1 MVVVMDPDPGMDVV
15 TRMPRVMTATV
26 ARALAWVTGVIVAM
40 DRGLVMAGVPG
51 MAAARA
57 LAWAI
62 GATGA
67 MARDRD
73 TSKAPGMAAAR
84 ALAWAI
90 GATGAMARDRDTSKA
105 PGMAAARALAWA
117 IGATGAMVQ
126 DRVMDRGRVMV
137 QGAGTVRVLP
147 PGVSPVMT
155 VAARKTVIMDRGPD
169 TDQVPTKAATLAF
182 AGGLDPAR
190 ATATIRAS
198 E

>member
-15 TRMPRVMTATV
+15 TRIPRVMTATV

-73 TSKAPGMAAAR
+73 TM
-84 ALAWAI
+84 
-90 GATGAMARDRDTSKA
+90 KA

-126 DRVMDRGRVMV
+126 DRVMDRDRVMV

-182 AGGLDPAR
+182 VGDLDPAP

>member
-67 MARDRD
+67 M
-73 TSKAPGMAAAR
+73 
-84 ALAWAI
+84 
-90 GATGAMARDRDTSKA
+90 
-105 PGMAAARALAWA
+105 
-117 IGATGAMVQ
+117 VQ
-126 DRVMDRGRVMV
+126 DRVMDRDRVMV

-182 AGGLDPAR
+182 VGDLDPAP